1 MRTAQQPAVI
11 DLGSARRPRER
22 QAPRLEAATERAG
35 IEMPRGA
42 ILSEVREPDAVES
55 RTNDKVQ
62 IVDDEPA
69 VHRNGQRLIASIP
82 AMDLVTAVA
91 EVDAAVCG
99 RSRGPHV
106 HNALLGS
113 PHRTTSA
120 TDVRDAA

>member
-22 QAPRLEAATERAG
+22 LAPRLEDATERAG
-35 IEMPRGA
+35 IEMRRGA
-42 ILSEVREPDAVES
+42 ILSEVRQPDAVES

-62 IVDDEPA
+62 IVHDDPA

-91 EVDAAVCG
+91 EVDAAVL
-99 RSRGPHV
+99 R
-106 HNALLGS
+106 
-113 PHRTTSA
+113 
-120 TDVRDAA
+120 